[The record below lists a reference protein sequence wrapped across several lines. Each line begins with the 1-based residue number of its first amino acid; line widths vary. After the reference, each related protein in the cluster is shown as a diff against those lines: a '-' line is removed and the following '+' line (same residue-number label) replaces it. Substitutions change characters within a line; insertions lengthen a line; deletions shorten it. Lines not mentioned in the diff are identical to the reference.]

1 MTQRPVQIGIVGG
14 GNISETHIRAA
25 REIDGVQV
33 AAIHGSNRK
42 KCERLALYGGAP
54 YDDFETFLEHRDLD
68 NVLERGVE
76 S

>member
-1 MTQRPVQIGIVGG
+1 MTQRRVQIGIVGG

-25 REIDGVQV
+25 REIDFVEI
-33 AAIHGSNRK
+33 AAIHGRNRK
-42 KCERLALYGGAP
+42 KRERLELYGGAP
-54 YDDFETFLEHRDLD
+54 YDFETFLEHRDLD